1 MKKWILVQTF
11 KKMISS
17 RKFLYTCIGVL
28 TTLLSEKLG
37 LNPEEVKNIGAY
49 KAILNLHKEVVVE
62 MDFEVVED

>member
-1 MKKWILVQTF
+1 MKKWILAQTF

-37 LNPEEVKNIGAY
+37 LNPEEVKNILMSIAALVLGQGIADVA
-49 KAILNLHKEVVVE
+49 KK
-62 MDFEVVED
+62 

>member
-17 RKFLYTCIGVL
+17 RKFVYTCIGVF

-37 LNPEEVKNIGAY
+37 LNPEEVKNILISIATLVLGQGIADVA
-49 KAILNLHKEVVVE
+49 KK
-62 MDFEVVED
+62 

>member
-1 MKKWILVQTF
+1 MKKWILLQTF

-37 LNPEEVKNIGAY
+37 LNPEEVKNILISIATLVLGQGIADVA
-49 KAILNLHKEVVVE
+49 KK
-62 MDFEVVED
+62 

>member
-28 TTLLSEKLG
+28 TTLISEKLG
-37 LNPEEVKNIGAY
+37 LNPEEVKNILISIATLVLGQGIADVA
-49 KAILNLHKEVVVE
+49 KK
-62 MDFEVVED
+62 

>member
-28 TTLLSEKLG
+28 TTLLSEKLN
-37 LNPEEVKNIGAY
+37 LNPEEVKNILISIATLVLGQGIADVS
-49 KAILNLHKEVVVE
+49 KK
-62 MDFEVVED
+62 

>member
-17 RKFLYTCIGVL
+17 RKFVYTCIGVL

-37 LNPEEVKNIGAY
+37 LNPEEVKNILISIATLVLGQSIADVA
-49 KAILNLHKEVVVE
+49 KK
-62 MDFEVVED
+62 

>member
-37 LNPEEVKNIGAY
+37 LNPEEVKNILISIATLVLGQGIADVD
-49 KAILNLHKEVVVE
+49 KK
-62 MDFEVVED
+62 

>member
-37 LNPEEVKNIGAY
+37 LNPEEVKNILISIATLVLGQGIADVA
-49 KAILNLHKEVVVE
+49 KK
-62 MDFEVVED
+62 

>member
-37 LNPEEVKNIGAY
+37 LDPEEVKNILISIAALVLGQGIADV
-49 KAILNLHKEVVVE
+49 KK
-62 MDFEVVED
+62 

>member
-37 LNPEEVKNIGAY
+37 LNPEEVKNILISIATLVLGQSIADVA
-49 KAILNLHKEVVVE
+49 KK
-62 MDFEVVED
+62 

>member
-17 RKFLYTCIGVL
+17 RKFVYTCIGVL

-37 LNPEEVKNIGAY
+37 LNPEEVKNILISIATLVLGQGIADVA
-49 KAILNLHKEVVVE
+49 KK
-62 MDFEVVED
+62 

>member
-28 TTLLSEKLG
+28 TTLLSDRLG
-37 LNPEEVKNIGAY
+37 LNPEEVKNILISIATLVLGQGIADVA
-49 KAILNLHKEVVVE
+49 KR
-62 MDFEVVED
+62 

>member
-28 TTLLSEKLG
+28 TTLLSDKLG
-37 LNPEEVKNIGAY
+37 LNPEEVKNILISIATLVLGQGIADVA
-49 KAILNLHKEVVVE
+49 KK
-62 MDFEVVED
+62 

>member
-17 RKFLYTCIGVL
+17 HKFLYTCIGVL

-37 LNPEEVKNIGAY
+37 LNPEEVKNILISIATLVLGQSIADVA
-49 KAILNLHKEVVVE
+49 KK
-62 MDFEVVED
+62 